1 MTIKNTLKTAALC
14 LSLSIAI
21 TACSNEAK
29 DSKEAA
35 ENANEQ
41 KFDKEG
47 EKAADKLVHA
57 YSANMFE
64 IKAAENAAT
73 NAITPE
79 VKKLSAMLVEAHTKM
94 NSDVKALADSKSIS
108 LPIDLT
114 EEQRK
119 DLEKLAEK
127 TGIDYDKAFVAK
139 MKDKHEAALKFYEST
154 ADKCDDTTIKSW
166 AASTAPEVRSHL
178 DMVLV
183 IENDIKDRK

>member
-1 MTIKNTLKTAALC
+1 MTLKPIIKTALLC
-14 LSLSIAI
+14 FTVSLAI
-21 TACSNEAK
+21 TSCSNENK
-29 DSKEAA
+29 DSKKTA
-35 ENANEQ
+35 EEMNEQ

-47 EKAADKLVHA
+47 EDAADKLVHA

-64 IKAAENAAT
+64 IKAAENAAL

-94 NSDVKALADSKSIS
+94 NADVKILADLKNIS
-108 LPIDLT
+108 LPTDLT

-127 TGIDYDKAFVAK
+127 TGLEYDKAFVEK
-139 MKDKHEAALKFYEST
+139 MKTKHEAAVKFYEET
-154 ADKCDDTTIKSW
+154 AAKCDDEAIKNW
-166 AASTAPEVRSHL
+166 AAITTPEVRSHL

-183 IENDIKDRK
+183 TENDIKDKK